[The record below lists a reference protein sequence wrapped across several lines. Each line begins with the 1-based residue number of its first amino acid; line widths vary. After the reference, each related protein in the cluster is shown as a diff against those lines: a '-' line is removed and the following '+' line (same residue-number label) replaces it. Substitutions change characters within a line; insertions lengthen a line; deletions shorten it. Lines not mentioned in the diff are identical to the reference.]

1 MLRKAVLLC
10 ALVIVGACNA
20 TGYSMNPWANTA
32 GNGAAAAPPRPLTA
46 TAEETAQATD
56 TNDPYAHVIE
66 NPDGTSTDNGE
77 FDMAGL
83 DYKNNQD
90 SQNQNPYMQQ
100 SPYMQQRPQQP
111 MQPAIKPVKVAL
123 LVPLSGP
130 HKDLG
135 QAFLQSSQ
143 MAMFDMNFPAFEIMP
158 RDTAGDPKTAQQAAE
173 DAIRNGAELILG
185 PLFATSVRA
194 AKPVARRHN
203 VNMIAFSTDWSL
215 AGDNTYIMGFLPFA
229 QVQRVAGYAIDNGH
243 RNIGILAPN
252 TDYGNAVIAAYN
264 SLTYRAGLP
273 RADIARFSGDD
284 NEISQV
290 VKNFTHYD
298 ERQAIIESITDE
310 DGNLIDGAELPPLPF
325 DAILM
330 PAGGDQARSISNLLS
345 YYDLDEKTVKRLGTG
360 LWDDMG
366 LAAEQSMNYAWFAA
380 PSPEQRKD
388 FETRFRQL
396 YGYSAPRLAT
406 LPYDATALAIVLAR
420 KAHRDGL
427 LQNVASDYGRSTIYS
442 HNQISNPNGFAGVDG
457 IFRFRPDN
465 LVERGLAVL
474 EISDGQINVIDP
486 APNTFQKSSEY

>member
-1 MLRKAVLLC
+1 MLRKTLLLC

-20 TGYSMNPWANTA
+20 TGYTMNPWANTA
-32 GNGAAAAPPRPLTA
+32 GKGAAAAPPRPLTA
-46 TAEETAQATD
+46 SDEDNKD
-56 TNDPYAHVIE
+56 TQTGNDPYAHVIE
-66 NPDGTSTDNGE
+66 NPDGTTSQNGE

-83 DYKNNQD
+83 DYDPGVN
-90 SQNQNPYMQQ
+90 NQNPYMQQ
-100 SPYMQQRPQQP
+100 SPYMRQQQQP
-111 MQPAIKPVKVAL
+111 MQPALKPVKVAL

-158 RDTAGDPKTAQQAAE
+158 RDTAGDPQTAQKAAE
-173 DAIRNGAELILG
+173 NAIRNGAELILG

-203 VNMIAFSTDWSL
+203 INMIAFSTDWSL

-229 QVQRVAGYAIDNGH
+229 QVQRVAGYAIDNDYQ
-243 RNIGILAPN
+243 NIGILAPN

-284 NEISQV
+284 NQISEV

-298 ERQAIIESITDE
+298 ERQAILESITDA
-310 DGNLIDGAELPPLPF
+310 DGNLIDGAALPPLPF

-420 KAHRDGL
+420 KAHSEGML
-427 LQNVASDYGRSTIYS
+427 ENASASYGRSTVYS

-474 EISDGQINVIDP
+474 EISDGEINVIDP
-486 APNTFQKSSEY
+486 APTTFQKNSKY